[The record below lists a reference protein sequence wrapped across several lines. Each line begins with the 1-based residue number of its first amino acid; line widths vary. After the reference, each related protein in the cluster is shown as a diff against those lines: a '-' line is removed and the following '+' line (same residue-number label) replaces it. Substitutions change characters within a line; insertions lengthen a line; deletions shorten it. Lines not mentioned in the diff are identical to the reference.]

1 MLDRSKLELL
11 PNRNSML
18 TLFLAV
24 MALLIGWQF
33 LILPFAGNDE
43 PWHSTRAYA
52 GAHLTTIFGVP
63 KSKRP
68 DNFHGGPVVAP
79 AWAYGRSLAT
89 PTQSDWLCFIH
100 KPAVPATCADYKWT
114 DKTMTNDPH
123 PDSEYSPLGYFLIGL
138 PTLVL
143 SGEVAYYGMRAFA
156 VLLTFG
162 LLFLPLFLFYKPYVK
177 KIPYLLFM
185 CLLPS
190 VMMNVSTINIDGVT
204 LGASLGTGLIVVAGL
219 LEPPICRTKRWFLI
233 LVIYSSLLILFR
245 QFGDAQLFAIIVFA
259 GVMRMKR
266 FSQWILWT
274 LPAFVFELWRSSTY
288 PVSFPYAPGHG
299 LVPHAGW
306 LEAYLASLVAVVE
319 STVNDFLQG
328 DFQEAHIPVGLAIPF
343 GVWIVVAVG
352 RYFIPGYKRLA
363 LAVFSYVAIVL
374 LYASLASN
382 LNPYE
387 WFLPWQGRYTYPG
400 LLTLFALLWGLSLKS
415 NTLIMGKR
423 VAFGLW
429 LVTMLIGVEIAIVR
443 FDEGVASPNTLAW
456 WTHLIGIKGNS
467 SSLGGYRGLVGI
479 LLVLLSALLVGLVLF
494 SPENSTSIALS
505 SEKKRK

>member
-1 MLDRSKLELL
+1 ML
-11 PNRNSML
+11 M
-18 TLFLAV
+18 LFLAV

-68 DNFHGGPVVAP
+68 VTFHGGPVIAP
-79 AWAYGRSLAT
+79 AWAYGRSLVA
-89 PTQSDWLCFIH
+89 PTHSDWLCFIH
-100 KPAVPATCADYKWT
+100 KPSVPATCAAYNWA

-138 PTLVL
+138 PTLFL
-143 SGEVAYYGMRAFA
+143 SGEVAYYAMRAFA

-162 LLFLPLFLFYKPYVK
+162 LLFLPLFFFYKLYVK

-190 VMMNVSTINIDGVT
+190 VMLNVSTINIDGVT

-219 LEPPICRTKRWFLI
+219 LEPATCKTKRWFLL
-233 LVIYSSLLILFR
+233 LVLYSTLLILFR

-259 GVMRMKR
+259 GIMRMKR
-266 FSQWILWT
+266 FSQWVLWT

-288 PVSFPYAPGHG
+288 PVSFPNATGHG
-299 LVPHAGW
+299 LVQHASW
-306 LEAYLASLVAVVE
+306 LEAYLASLVSVVQ
-319 STVNDFLQG
+319 STVYDFLQG
-328 DFQEAHIPVGLAIPF
+328 DFQEAHIPIGLALPF

-352 RYFIPGYKRLA
+352 RHLNPGNKRLTF
-363 LAVFSYVAIVL
+363 AVFSYVLIVL

-387 WFLPWQGRYTYPG
+387 WFTPWQGRYTYPG
-400 LLTLFALLWGLSLKS
+400 LLTLFALLWGLSVKA
-415 NTLIMGKR
+415 NTHIIGKR
-423 VAFGLW
+423 VAFGMW
-429 LVTMLIGVEIAIVR
+429 LGFMLIGVEVAIVR
-443 FDEGVASPNTLAW
+443 FDEGVASSNTLAW
-456 WTHLIGIKGNS
+456 WTNLIGIKGNS

-479 LLVLLSALLVGLVLF
+479 LLVLLSALLFGLVLF
-494 SPENSTSIALS
+494 SSENSTSIALP